1 MSDGNPSGFLRAI
14 FYKPLNFFIFLFFV
28 FGTPFAYLVI
38 LSLPRHPER
47 SEGSPRFTR
56 NDNDARNE
64 KKEVHMLSTL
74 WSGCVQGL
82 RASLVKVEVDLQAGL
97 PSFCVVGLPDTSV
110 KESKERVRSA
120 FKNSDISFPMK
131 RITVNLAPAHI
142 PKEGSSFELAIAL
155 SLLMADQRWECGGF
169 QKYLFLGELSLQ
181 GNINPVRGVLPV
193 ILAAQKAEI
202 EKVFVPVANAQE
214 AAMVSTLQVYGVQNL
229 KEMVQILKNEVS
241 VTPAI
246 REKEKSL
253 SQISSLDFSEVR
265 GQRWA
270 KKALEIAAA
279 GSHNILMMGPPG
291 CGKSMLAQR
300 FPSILP
306 SLSFKESLEV
316 AQIYSVAG
324 LMKKETY
331 VRRPFRSP
339 HHTISYSALVG
350 GGRGALMPG
359 EISLSHRGVLFLDE
373 LSQFRKDVLEVLRE
387 PLEERKISICRT
399 EGRYLYPADF
409 LLIAAMNPCPCGY
422 FRHPKKEC
430 LCPEPLIQRY
440 RQKISGPLLDRIDLH
455 VSVSSMS
462 LEDLPPQEEE
472 PSQKILDRVIAARE
486 IQKNRLKQ
494 WPFLTNAQMTPS
506 AIVKFCILQE
516 EAEKMLRQA
525 VDQFGLSYRTY
536 HKILKVARTISD
548 LDQKDQILSEHVAQ
562 SIQLRFLDR

>member
-1 MSDGNPSGFLRAI
+1 
-14 FYKPLNFFIFLFFV
+14 
-28 FGTPFAYLVI
+28 
-38 LSLPRHPER
+38 
-47 SEGSPRFTR
+47 
-56 NDNDARNE
+56 
-64 KKEVHMLSTL
+64 MLSTL
-74 WSGCVQGL
+74 FSGCVQGL
-82 RASLVKVEVDLQAGL
+82 RASLVKVEVDLQSGL
-97 PSFCVVGLPDTSV
+97 PSFCVVGLPDVSV

-155 SLLMADQRWECGGF
+155 SLLMADQRWECGAF

-181 GNINPVRGVLPV
+181 GNVNAVRGVLPV
-193 ILAAQKAEI
+193 ALAAQKAGI
-202 EKVFVPVANAQE
+202 EKVFVPLANAQE
-214 AAMVSTLQVYGVQNL
+214 AAMVSTLQVYGVQDL
-229 KEMVQILKNEVS
+229 KEMVQILKNEIS
-241 VTPAI
+241 VTPI
-246 REKEKSL
+246 TREERNI
-253 SQISSLDFSEVR
+253 SQPSSLDFSEVR

-279 GSHNILMMGPPG
+279 GGHNILMMGPPG

-300 FPSILP
+300 LPSILP
-306 SLSFKESLEV
+306 PLSFKESLEV

-324 LMKKETY
+324 LMKKETHI
-331 VRRPFRSP
+331 RRPFRSP

-399 EGRYLYPADF
+399 EGRYVYPADF
-409 LLIAAMNPCPCGY
+409 LLVAAMNPCPCGY
-422 FRHPKKEC
+422 FKHPKKEC

-472 PSQKILDRVIAARE
+472 PSEKILARVVGARE
-486 IQKNRLKQ
+486 LQKKRFKE
-494 WPFLTNAQMTPS
+494 WPFLTHAQMTPP

-536 HKILKVARTISD
+536 HKILKVARTIAD
-548 LDQKDQILSEHVAQ
+548 LDQKEHILSEHVAQ